1 MNKIRIFFAV
11 LLTFVTLTH
20 SKPSQAAVGLF
31 TGGSVAVVGLAVI
44 GTGVVGGF
52 IATEIMTDGCSEL
65 GCLIGIIP
73 FIAGAA
79 VAAIGVV
86 ILDGEQSI
94 EFQAL
99 DKAAAAKL
107 KLSEVERL
115 SFNEELDQA
124 NMLLAD
130 VSAEMSKIA
139 KPTAQDS
146 VNAWNEVKDLVSPAT
161 FSAMQKIASQK

>member
-1 MNKIRIFFAV
+1 MNKIRVFFAV

-44 GTGVVGGF
+44 GTGVVGGW
-52 IATEIMTDGCSEL
+52 IATEIMTDGCSDL

-86 ILDGEQSI
+86 ILDGDQTI
-94 EFQAL
+94 EFQTL
-99 DKAAAAKL
+99 NKAAAARL
-107 KLSEVERL
+107 KLSEVERQ

-146 VNAWNEVKDLVSPAT
+146 VNAWNDVKDLVSPAT